1 MSQQSF
7 MMIPAPGWINA
18 RLPSLDEAKLVER
31 GGDRSL
37 GDAEEAGLPMGEAL
51 EYVAVSSLP

>member
-1 MSQQSF
+1 M
-7 MMIPAPGWINA
+7 NA

-37 GDAEEAGLPMGEAL
+37 GDAEEAGLPMGDVL